1 MKKLKFVTT
10 LIFLMIFLW
19 NPKIWGE
26 SMDDFAT
33 YLPET
38 INGWS
43 KMETDQ
49 VFNRE
54 NLYDYIDGGAELYLS
69 YGFQSLLNRTYQQ
82 PDQPDIILDIFDMG
96 SSQNAFGVFS
106 HSREKVEH
114 EFGQGSQYTAGLLLF
129 WKDRYFISIL
139 ASPETPE
146 SRQTVKDL
154 AGLIASHIEKEGPLP
169 ELLGLLPRD
178 SLIEESVRFFR
189 HYIWLNSFYF
199 IADQNLLHI
208 DEHTEAVLAKYRE
221 NNGKL
226 LLLLVN
232 YPDTVLAKA
241 AYQDFVKHYFLG
253 VSDPS
258 AVRLEDGSWTGTSLK
273 GNLIAAV
280 FNANS
285 EAQVKDLIHKV
296 SLKQK

>member
-26 SMDDFAT
+26 SMDDFAK

-54 NLYDYIDGGAELYLS
+54 NFYDYIDGGAELYLS
-69 YGFQSLLNRTYQQ
+69 YGFQSLLNRTFQQ

-106 HSREKVEH
+106 HSREKVEQ
-114 EFGQGSQYTAGLLLF
+114 EFGQGSQYTAGSLLF
-129 WKDRYFISIL
+129 WKDRYFVSLL
-139 ASPETPE
+139 ASPETPK
-146 SRQTVKDL
+146 SKQTVKEL
-154 AGLIASHIEKEGPLP
+154 AGIIESHIEKEGSLP

-199 IADQNLLHI
+199 IADQNILHI

-221 NNGKL
+221 NKGKS
-226 LLLLVN
+226 LLLLVQ
-232 YPDTVLAKA
+232 YPDAESAKI
-241 AYQDFVKHYFLG
+241 AYRDFVKNYFLG

-258 AVRLEDGSWTGTSLK
+258 AVQLEDGSWTGSVLK
-273 GNLIAAV
+273 KNLIIAV
-280 FNANS
+280 FNGNS
-285 EAQVKDLIHKV
+285 EEVVKDLIAKV
-296 SLKQK
+296 SLKSY